1 MKAVTKVSGAAIVN
15 VEYFSDKVVDAF
27 VVHSKGSAATMKTY
41 RNSVKRLIKWFAVKG
56 IAQPIEND
64 FDEYISELRLAGK
77 ANSTLRL
84 YHTVGKM
91 FFGFLAERGI
101 YRNIAAGSKLKN
113 KKKQTHSRKS
123 LSLQQAK
130 NLLASVK
137 GDDEKAMRDRCI
149 IALSLQTG
157 LRTCEIER
165 MDVKDLGDDEGGY
178 HLLAVQGKGEL
189 TKNRFVKVSPT
200 VAKMIY
206 AYWDKRG
213 VVSDDSPAF
222 TSTSGN
228 RNWSKNKYGSRL
240 SAQSVG
246 KLIKRHMLAADIKD
260 KQITAHSTR
269 HFAATTA
276 IKAGVELREVSAML
290 RHTSVVIT
298 STYLHDLSEETRRAE
313 LAVAD
318 SLFGGAA

>member
-41 RNSVKRLIKWFAVKG
+41 RNSVKRLVKWFAVKG
-56 IAQPIEND
+56 IAQPNEND
-64 FDEYISELRLAGK
+64 FDAYISELRLAGK
-77 ANSTLRL
+77 SNSTLRL
-84 YHTVGKM
+84 YHVIGKM

-101 YRNIAAGSKLKN
+101 YRNVTAGSKLN
-113 KKKQTHSRKS
+113 LHKKKSHSRKS
-123 LSLQQAK
+123 LSLEQAK

-137 GDDEKAMRDRCI
+137 GDDEISMRDRAI
-149 IALSLQTG
+149 IALCLQTG
-157 LRTCEIER
+157 LRTVEIER
-165 MDVKDLGDDEGGY
+165 MDVKDLGGDEGGY
-178 HLLAVQGKGEL
+178 HLLAVQGKGET
-189 TKNRFVKVSPT
+189 TKDRFVKVSNS
-200 VAKMIY
+200 VAKLIFG
-206 AYWDKRG
+206 YWAKRG
-213 VVSDDSPAF
+213 VVSDDAPAF

-228 RNWSKNKYGSRL
+228 RNWKKNRFGSRL

-260 KQITAHSTR
+260 DRITAHSCR

-276 IKAGVELREVSAML
+276 IKAGVELREVSDML
-290 RHTSVVIT
+290 RHSNINIT
-298 STYLHDLSEETRRAE
+298 LTYLHDLSEETRRAE